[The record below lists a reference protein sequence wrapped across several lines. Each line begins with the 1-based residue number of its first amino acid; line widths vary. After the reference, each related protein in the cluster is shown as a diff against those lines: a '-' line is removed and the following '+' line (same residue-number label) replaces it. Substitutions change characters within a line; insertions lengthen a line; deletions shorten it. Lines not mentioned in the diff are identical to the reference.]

1 MIKLLKTYRLIIFMI
16 FISSQLYGFYG
27 DGGGRSFIDFLMD
40 MNQFKART
48 DQVGVLLGPLTI
60 GLP

>member
-1 MIKLLKTYRLIIFMI
+1 MIKLLKNYRLIIFMI
-16 FISSQLYGFYG
+16 LISSQLYGFYG

-48 DQVGVLLGPLTI
+48 DQVGVLL
-60 GLP
+60 